1 MFNKKLKHFKQKLAN
16 VDKALWDL
24 EFKREKSAQVREEIR
39 LKRDRLVETQ
49 NHIAQQVKKEGD
61 DASKELAK
69 VTDTLK
75 RYEAQI
81 DMLNAEIYG
90 KEPTENDP
98 GQQGINHQI
107 DSLQELKQMVK
118 EYIKTI

>member
-1 MFNKKLKHFKQKLAN
+1 MFNKKLKYFKQKLAN

-49 NHIAQQVKKEGD
+49 NHLAQQVKKEGD
-61 DASKELAK
+61 DASKELSK
-69 VTDTLK
+69 VTDDIK
-75 RYEAQI
+75 RFEAQI
-81 DMLNAEIYG
+81 NMIDVEIYG
-90 KEPTENDP
+90 KEPTAEDV
-98 GQQGINHQI
+98 GQQGINDQI
-107 DSLQELKQMVK
+107 DSLNELKQMVK

>member
-49 NHIAQQVKKEGD
+49 NHIAQQVKKDGD

-69 VTDTLK
+69 VTDDIK
-75 RYEAQI
+75 RFEAQI
-81 DMLNAEIYG
+81 NMLDVEIYG
-90 KEPTENDP
+90 KEPTAEDP

-107 DSLQELKQMVK
+107 DSLNELKQMVK
-118 EYIKTI
+118 DYIKTI